1 MAIYHVS
8 AQPQQIGFAIS
19 VTRSGLLGFGRSAIP
34 PVDWSDAQGPGAAL
48 MALLLRESR
57 VTPEG
62 DSALLPH
69 AEAARLLEHDAR
81 LLGLPARCPYQLR
94 LTAEGQVSLPGFA
107 VRTEWLDDRG
117 TLAFGLRRT
126 GAFLSNGTHRFLV
139 DDPLFSLLE
148 EVERLNAASAVTSGS
163 GDARASLDT
172 RMAAFAAF
180 KRALEA
186 ATGDAEA
193 DRYLDELVVYR
204 ATGLGVDTAQAADG
218 GDAFLPLLLGDAPPD
233 VAVMASPSE
242 AAENEEIAPRRQ
254 RLLPRGHAE
263 RLATSL
269 FPEQG
274 ARPHYRLG
282 AGVYAV
288 LDPPVAAALQVLQ
301 SVNHADQATRAEF
314 RRDPRA
320 FLLEAVEAAGGEG
333 GIIGGGTLLD
343 GPVAEEGF
351 GERVLGVR
359 LWTGKQLS
367 FRIPV
372 SRQWFPEEE
381 GGEVYTIEPP
391 GADQPLMVKRSEV
404 SALQTAVAQAV
415 AAGHP
420 TASFGGREVPLS
432 SDFIQTVM
440 GLAGMVRPTEPGS
453 GATENPRDEKANP
466 AKEPVLA
473 LGVAE
478 NDEMVTFRA
487 HLREGVGNGWRC
499 DLDAM
504 ATPPMPHQRDGIAW
518 LESAYQ
524 SGLPGVLLADDMGLG
539 KTYQVLA
546 FLRAVR
552 RRVLPE
558 DRRRPILVVAPK
570 TLLGEWR
577 EQIALHLGGEGLG
590 RSVFAYEAGL
600 KDLTRTARP
609 DPSAPGKRTL
619 DTDRLREADW
629 VLTTYE
635 TLRDYQ
641 ISFGRVH
648 FEVAVYDEAQK
659 LKGLT
664 SLVNNAA
671 KGLSKV
677 DFTILMTGTP
687 IENSALDLWALMDIA
702 WPGFLEASGRDFA
715 ARYIRSPAP
724 DDLTR
729 LKRRLVEPQELN
741 GTLFPPVL
749 LRRFK
754 DDVLEGLPPK
764 AVKVWEREMPPEQA
778 AAYDM
783 VLEEMRT
790 GRLLALE
797 ALGRLRAVC
806 LHPRLAMP
814 TSAAEHGAF
823 IARSARFSA
832 LFEMLA
838 EVHRQGEKALVFVD
852 IIEAQRVLAAL
863 IRHRF
868 SMPRMPDVINGA
880 TDGAVRTRIK
890 REFQERLGFDVL
902 LLGPRAAGF
911 GLTLTAANHVFHL
924 NRWWNPAVEDQCS
937 DRVYRIGQQ
946 RPVTIHLPK
955 AVHPGHREASFDCQ
969 LDELLA
975 GKRAAS
981 REIVVP
987 TAMGEDDF
995 QRLFSRLSGQNTRA
1009 DPELLRSLDLMDW
1022 ASFEAWVAEEVRAT
1036 GQIVHATPRSGDG
1049 GADVVAQPAPGS
1061 ALRPILCQ
1069 CKHRARGA
1077 DGEVGEEAVHDLLR
1091 ARLRWSGLTANPVL
1105 VAVTN
1110 GVFTLAA
1117 RNLAAE
1123 HAILLF
1129 DRRCLSDLRPA
1140 IQREGGVKCA
1150 TERRGRL

>member
-1 MAIYHVS
+1 MATYRIS
-8 AQPQQIGFAIS
+8 AQPQQGGFAVS
-19 VTRSGLLGFGRSAIP
+19 VDRSGIFGFGRSTVQVA
-34 PVDWSDAQGPGAAL
+34 DWSDAHGAGAAL
-48 MALLLRESR
+48 MTLLLREGR
-57 VTPEG
+57 ATPEG
-62 DSALLPH
+62 NGALLPH
-69 AEAARLLEHDAR
+69 AEAAHLSEHDAR
-81 LLGLPARCPYQLR
+81 LLGLPPRCPYHLR
-94 LTAEGQVSLPGFA
+94 LTAQGQVSLPGFA
-107 VRTEWLDDRG
+107 VNADWLDDRG

-126 GAFLSNGTHRFLV
+126 GAFLSDGTHHFLV
-139 DDPLFSLLE
+139 GEPLFSLLE
-148 EVERLNAASAVTSGS
+148 EVGRLNAVSAEISGDD
-163 GDARASLDT
+163 DARAALDA
-172 RMAAFAAF
+172 RMTAFAAF
-180 KRALEA
+180 KRVLEA

-204 ATGLGVDTAQAADG
+204 ATGLGVDAAQAADG
-218 GDAFLPLLLGDAPPD
+218 GDAFLPFLLGDAPPAAS
-233 VAVMASPSE
+233 AVASPSE
-242 AAENEEIAPRRQ
+242 VAENEEIAPRRQ

-274 ARPHYRLG
+274 ARTHYWLR

-288 LDPPVAAALQVLQ
+288 LDPPVAAALQVLER
-301 SVNHADQATRAEF
+301 VNRADQATRAEF

-320 FLLEAVEAAGGEG
+320 FLLDAVEAAGGDG
-333 GIIGGGTLLD
+333 GVIGGGTLLD
-343 GPVAEEGF
+343 GPAAGEGF
-351 GERVLGVR
+351 GERMLGVR

-372 SRQWFPEEE
+372 SRQWFPDEQ
-381 GGEVYTIEPP
+381 GGEAYAIEPP
-391 GADQPLMVKRSEV
+391 GADQPLVLKRSEV
-404 SALQTAVAQAV
+404 AGLQAAVTQAV
-415 AAGHP
+415 AAGHA
-420 TASFGGREVPLS
+420 TVSFAGREVPLS
-432 SDFIQTVM
+432 PDFVQVVM
-440 GLAGMVRPTEPGS
+440 GLAGTVRPPEPS
-453 GATENPRDEKANP
+453 P
-466 AKEPVLA
+466 ADVITIIDPDPKKPVLA
-473 LGVAE
+473 LGGAE
-478 NDEMVTFRA
+478 NDETVTFHAR
-487 HLREGVGNGWRC
+487 LRDGVGDDWRC
-499 DLDAM
+499 DLDGM
-504 ATPPMPHQRDGIAW
+504 ATPPMPHQRDGVAW
-518 LESAYQ
+518 LESAYRI
-524 SGLPGVLLADDMGLG
+524 GLPGVLLADDMGLG

-546 FLRAVR
+546 FLRAAR
-552 RRVLPE
+552 RRVVPQSM
-558 DRRRPILVVAPK
+558 RRPILVVAPK

-609 DPSAPGKRTL
+609 DPDAPGMRTL
-619 DTDRLREADW
+619 DTDRLHEADW

-671 KGLSKV
+671 KCQQAN
-677 DFTILMTGTP
+677 FTILMTGTP
-687 IENSALDLWALMDIA
+687 IENSALDLWALLDIA

-715 ARYIRSPAP
+715 VRYIRSPNP
-724 DDLTR
+724 EDLTR

-764 AVKVWEREMPPEQA
+764 EVKVWEREMPPEQA
-778 AAYDM
+778 AAYDA
-783 VLEEMRT
+783 VLKEMRD

-806 LHPRLAMP
+806 LHPRLVIPA
-814 TSAAEHGAF
+814 TSAEHEAF

-832 LFEMLA
+832 LFDMLA
-838 EVHRQGEKALVFVD
+838 EVHRRGEKALVFVD
-852 IIEAQRVLAAL
+852 IIGAQRVLAAL
-863 IRHRF
+863 LRHRF
-868 SMPRMPDVINGA
+868 DMPRMPDVINGA
-880 TDGAVRTRIK
+880 TDGAARTRIK
-890 REFQERLGFDVL
+890 SEFQARSGFDVL

-955 AVHPGHREASFDCQ
+955 AVHPILRETSFDWQ

-975 GKRAAS
+975 SKRAVS

-995 QRLFSRLSGQNTRA
+995 QRLFSRVSGA
-1009 DPELLRSLDLMDW
+1009 IAGASPDLLHSLDLMDW
-1022 ASFEAWVAEEVRAT
+1022 ASFEAWVADEVRAT
-1036 GQIVHATPRSGDG
+1036 GRTVHATPRSGDG
-1049 GADVVAQPAPGS
+1049 GADIVALPIPGS
-1061 ALRPILCQ
+1061 SLRPLLCQ
-1069 CKHRARGA
+1069 CKHRVQGA
-1077 DGEVGEEAVHDLLR
+1077 DAEVGEKAVLDMLR
-1091 ARLRWSGLTANPVL
+1091 ARPRWTALAPDPVL
-1105 VAVTN
+1105 AAVTN

-1117 RNLAAE
+1117 CNLARENAV
-1123 HAILLF
+1123 LLF
-1129 DRRCLSDLRPA
+1129 DRRRLPELRTV
-1140 IQREGGVKCA
+1140 Q
-1150 TERRGRL
+1150 